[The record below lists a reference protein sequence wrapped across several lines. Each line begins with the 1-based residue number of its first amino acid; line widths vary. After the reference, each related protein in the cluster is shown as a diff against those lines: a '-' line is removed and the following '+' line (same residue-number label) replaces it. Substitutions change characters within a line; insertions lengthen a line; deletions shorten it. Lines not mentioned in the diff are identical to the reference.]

1 MRRRPLRVIRAD
13 PDALRAFERS
23 TGGTQSLIVFAAAG
37 ATALATGLG
46 ALPFASSRFH
56 GERMLGVSNALA
68 AGVMLGASTSLVW
81 EGADRS
87 VTLVLAGAGVGALF
101 VLTLQRLFTQV
112 GTPELAKLSG
122 GDARK
127 AMLIIAVMTAHSS
140 AEGVGVGA
148 SFGGGDTLGLVITI
162 AIAIHNIPEG
172 VAISLVMVPRGAS
185 VRSAAL
191 WSIFTSLPQPLL
203 AVPAFLFVEQF
214 KTILPAGLG
223 FAAGAMVWMV
233 VRELL
238 PEAFEQL
245 PRRSAAIGWIAAA
258 FAAMFAFQTYLLA

>member
-1 MRRRPLRVIRAD
+1 MPV
-13 PDALRAFERS
+13 
-23 TGGTQSLIVFAAAG
+23 TQLLIVFLAAL

-46 ALPFASSRFH
+46 ALPFAVPGFRSERF
-56 GERMLGVSNALA
+56 LGVSNALA
-68 AGVMLGASTSLVW
+68 AGVMLGASTSLII

-87 VTLVLAGAGVGALF
+87 VARVVLGVAAGAVF
-101 VLTLQRLFTQV
+101 VYGMQRLLSRV
-112 GTPELAKLSG
+112 GTPDVGQLSG
-122 GDARK
+122 GDARR
-127 AMLIIAVMTAHSS
+127 AVLIIAVMTAHSA

-148 SFGGGDTLGLVITI
+148 SFGGGDALGLAITV

-172 VAISLVMVPRGAS
+172 VTISLVMVPRGS
-185 VRSAAL
+185 RVRSAAL

-214 KTILPAGLG
+214 RAILPVGLG

-233 VRELL
+233 WRELL
-238 PEAFEQL
+238 PETIRQVPQRRVAF
-245 PRRSAAIGWIAAA
+245 AWIAVS